1 MIEYTNYYH
10 KKLELHKQMINDIR
24 ELMKENNLKIIYF
37 GKYPSEVKGYPT
49 VMMRDNDDNIHEL
62 EVISVTRVADNLS
75 INVVNDYGISTYDD
89 YSLSTDVLPASIDSL
104 YDSVFSVVN
113 YIKNKQ

>member
-1 MIEYTNYYH
+1 MEYTNYYN
-10 KKLELHKQMINDIR
+10 KKLKLHKQMIHDIR
-24 ELMKENNLKIIYF
+24 ELMKENNLRIIYF
-37 GKYPSEVKGYPT
+37 SKYPSEVKGYPT
-49 VMMRDNDDNIHEL
+49 VMMRDNDDNINEL

-89 YSLSTDVLPASIDSL
+89 CSLSTDILPTSIDTL

>member
-10 KKLELHKQMINDIR
+10 KKLELHKQMINDIK
-24 ELMKENNLKIIYF
+24 ELMNENNLKIIYF
-37 GKYPSEVKGYPT
+37 RKYPPEIAGSPT
-49 VMMRDNDDNIHEL
+49 VVFIDSEGMPREQEITA
-62 EVISVTRVADNLS
+62 VNLDKGKIT
-75 INVVNDYGISTYDD
+75 INTVDDYGFSGYAGLDIDD
-89 YSLSTDVLPASIDSL
+89 EVLPTSIDTL